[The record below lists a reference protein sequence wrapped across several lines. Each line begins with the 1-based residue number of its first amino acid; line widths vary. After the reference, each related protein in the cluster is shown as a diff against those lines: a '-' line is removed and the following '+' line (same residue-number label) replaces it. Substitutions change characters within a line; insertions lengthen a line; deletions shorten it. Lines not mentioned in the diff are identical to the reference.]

1 MLFCPDISCWE
12 YFRKTKHQQGSQCS
26 WRLWTRARGAGDGIM
41 QEMRGLTS
49 HSYAA
54 FEEFFTDFLCL
65 FLIFIYLAT
74 PGLICST
81 WDLQSSFQLVGSL
94 AAECRYIYIY
104 IAPHG
109 IYFPDQG
116 LNLCPLH
123 WQSSLNDWTER
134 EVPVCLLIARK
145 GYIF

>member
-1 MLFCPDISCWE
+1 
-12 YFRKTKHQQGSQCS
+12 
-26 WRLWTRARGAGDGIM
+26 M

-104 IAPHG
+104 ILPHMG
-109 IYFPDQG
+109 
-116 LNLCPLH
+116 
-123 WQSSLNDWTER
+123 STSLTRD
-134 EVPVCLLIARK
+134 
-145 GYIF
+145 